1 MLEVV
6 MSNVGTYLT
15 IEDVI
20 SDLNIMIVEAP
31 IPNHIAIIL
40 ANVVGK
46 LKGKK
51 YRLFSDPGHSWLEVS
66 FDELV
71 SLGINKKITAWSYY
85 KGNNVYLEEDVDA
98 PLYLQTKKDL
108 TGEVTEYEE
117 ITSDYNSP
125 IRSYSPYYFGTMYDD

>member
-1 MLEVV
+1 

>member
-1 MLEVV
+1 

-85 KGNNVYLEEDVDA
+85 KGNNVYLEEDCDA
-98 PLYLQTKKDL
+98 PLFLQTKKDL
-108 TGEVTEYEE
+108 TGEITEYEE

>member
-1 MLEVV
+1 

-85 KGNNVYLEEDVDA
+85 KGNNVYLEEDHDA

>member
-1 MLEVV
+1 

-15 IEDVI
+15 VEDVI

-31 IPNHIAIIL
+31 IPNDIAMIL

-85 KGNNVYLEEDVDA
+85 KGNNVYLEEDCDA
-98 PLYLQTKKDL
+98 PLFLQTKKDL
-108 TGEVTEYEE
+108 TGEITEYEE

-125 IRSYSPYYFGTMYDD
+125 IRSYSPYFFGTMYDD

>member
-1 MLEVV
+1 

-85 KGNNVYLEEDVDA
+85 KGNNVYLEEDCDA
-98 PLYLQTKKDL
+98 PLFLQTKKDL

-125 IRSYSPYYFGTMYDD
+125 IRSYSPYFFGTMYDD